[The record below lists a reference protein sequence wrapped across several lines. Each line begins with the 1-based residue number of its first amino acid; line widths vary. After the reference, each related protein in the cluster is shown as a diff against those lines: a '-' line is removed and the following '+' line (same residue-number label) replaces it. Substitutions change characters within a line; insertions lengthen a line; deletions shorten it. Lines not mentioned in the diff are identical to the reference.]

1 MFKSIVWAAALLG
14 TAGAVATA
22 EADDKLLTGDKTGA
36 YYNDIGPQVEKVLE
50 GKLFRYT
57 LEPGAGT
64 GGNFEAIAQVPY
76 TVGLGQADAY
86 ALLDQATPGVV
97 ASVPTRVR
105 ECAFA
110 VTKNKALVGTRS
122 GEGWGNIMA
131 VSNRLRVALPNAKS
145 GSALTWKYIQS
156 FNKALG
162 DVGQIDNYNTTAAAL
177 QATANG
183 SADIAFFVQMPDVD
197 NSLFRLAQDLRLSWV
212 GVGGRDMLLQTV
224 RTARGAQQ
232 VYFLDTVPVAKT
244 WFGFGPPETI
254 TTACTR
260 VVVMTGD
267 PEHFERGSSE
277 QKHLSEIIAALA
289 GAPEVA
295 FEPDRSG
302 YRSAVASTKSAAD
315 EQPGFLSRVDQAAQ
329 QSGDALDDIVEEKA
343 P

>member
-1 MFKSIVWAAALLG
+1 MLRNILLLAGGLALGASIGAASAND
-14 TAGAVATA
+14 T
-22 EADDKLLTGDKTGA
+22 LLTGDKTGA
-36 YYNDIGPQVEKVLE
+36 YYNDIGPQVIKVLE
-50 GKLFRYT
+50 GKLFHYQ
-57 LEPGAGT
+57 LAPGAGT
-64 GGNFEAIAQVPY
+64 GGNFEQIVAAPY

-86 ALLDQATPGVV
+86 ALLDQATPGTV

-110 VTKNKALVGTRS
+110 VTKNKALVGMRS

-131 VSNRLRVALPNAKS
+131 VANRLRVALPNTKS

-156 FNKALG
+156 FNKALSQ
-162 DVGQIDNYNTTAAAL
+162 VGQVDNYDTTAAAL

-183 SADIAFFVQMPDVD
+183 DADIAFFVQMPDVD
-197 NSLFRLAQDLRLSWV
+197 NELFRMAQNLQLKWI

-244 WFGFGPPETI
+244 WFGFGAPVTV

-267 PEHFERGSSE
+267 PEHFERGSIE
-277 QKHLSEIIAALA
+277 QKHLNEIIATLA

-302 YRSAVASTKSAAD
+302 YRSAVASTHSAAE
-315 EQPGFLSRVDQAAQ
+315 EQPGFLSRVEQASQ
-329 QSGDALDDIVEEKA
+329 QSGEALDNMIEEKQQ
-343 P
+343 

>member
-1 MFKSIVWAAALLG
+1 MLRNIVWAAAGLALG
-14 TAGAVATA
+14 AAIPAA
-22 EADDKLLTGDKTGA
+22 SADDLLLTGDKTGA
-36 YYNDIGPQVEKVLE
+36 YYNDIGPQVKKVLD
-50 GKLFRYT
+50 GKLFRYS
-57 LEPGAGT
+57 LAPGAGT
-64 GGNFEAIAQVPY
+64 GGNFEAVVAKPY

-86 ALLDQATPGVV
+86 ALLDQATPGTV
-97 ASVPTRVR
+97 ASVTTRVR

-110 VTKNKALVGTRS
+110 VTKNKALVGARS

-131 VSNRLRVALPNAKS
+131 VANRLRVALPNAKS
-145 GSALTWKYIQS
+145 GSALTWKYIQT
-156 FNKALG
+156 FNKSLG
-162 DVGQIDNYNTTAAAL
+162 QVGEVINFDTAAAAL

-183 SADIAFFVQMPDVD
+183 DTDIAFFVQMPDTD
-197 NSLFRLAQDLRLSWV
+197 NALFRMAQDLQLKWI

-244 WFGFGPPETI
+244 WFGFGAPVTV

-267 PEHFERGSSE
+267 PEHFERGSNE
-277 QKHLSEIIAALA
+277 QKHLSDIIATLA

-302 YRSAVASTKSAAD
+302 YRSAVAGTKSAAE
-315 EQPGFLSRVDQAAQ
+315 EQPGFLSRVDQASQ
-329 QSGDALDDIVEEKA
+329 QSGEALDNIVEEKQQ
-343 P
+343 